1 MGQDKTV
8 QVEVVVAF
16 PEAQEIVD
24 MVIPA
29 GTTVRE
35 AVSRAQL
42 TKYFPELDV
51 GVTPLAVWGKV
62 VTPDHLLRDGD
73 RVELLRQLE
82 IDPKEARRELANAGR
97 YMGSARPDNS

>member
-16 PEAQEIVD
+16 PEVQEIVD

-51 GVTPLAVWGKV
+51 QEKLHTSSTYLVFILYMV
-62 VTPDHLLRDGD
+62 VF
-73 RVELLRQLE
+73 
-82 IDPKEARRELANAGR
+82 
-97 YMGSARPDNS
+97 